1 MIKILDSQDSR
12 LGDVTTTA
20 SRDRIPAWRHH
31 AFRFARA
38 ATTPL
43 LPEDYVDLFDP
54 LRSRTHLRGRVVAVH
69 AETADAASVVIR
81 PGRGWHGHRPGQ
93 YIRVGVDIDGVR
105 MWRAYSITS
114 GPRADGCISITVK
127 AITGGAVSTH
137 LVQTLRPGQVL
148 QMEQAGGEFV
158 LPHGLPGRVLLLT
171 GGSGI
176 TPVMGILRH
185 AVRDLDDVV
194 LLHSAPRPEDV
205 IFANELHDLAA
216 DGHLRLLERHTDTD
230 GMLNPAE
237 LDALVPDWRDRE
249 TFACGPAG
257 MLEALEEHWQQA
269 GLDHRLH
276 TERFRPTLVEPGE
289 GGTVHFTGLDRD
301 IDCDGARPI
310 LDIAEDEGVLMPS
323 GCRMGIC
330 YGCVL
335 PLREGAV
342 RDLRTGE
349 ITTASPGDGVL
360 VQTCISSAAGRCDID
375 L

>member
-1 MIKILDSQDSR
+1 MTPPTQE
-12 LGDVTTTA
+12 
-20 SRDRIPAWRHH
+20 DRVPAWRHH
-31 AFRFARA
+31 AFRIARA

-43 LPEDYVDLFDP
+43 LPEDYVDLFNP
-54 LRSRTHLRGRVVAVH
+54 LRSRTHLRGRVVALER
-69 AETADAASVVIR
+69 ETSDAMTVLIR
-81 PGRGWHGHRPGQ
+81 PGRTWRDHRPGQ
-93 YIRVGVDIDGVR
+93 YTRIGVDIDGVR

-114 GPRADGCISITVK
+114 GPRTDGCISITVK
-127 AITGGAVSTH
+127 AITGGTVSTH
-137 LVQTLRPGQVL
+137 LVRILRPGQVI
-148 QMEQAGGEFV
+148 QMEQADGEFV
-158 LPHGLPGRVLLLT
+158 LPKVLPAKMLLLT

-185 AVRDLDDVV
+185 AATDLDDVV

-205 IFANELHDLAA
+205 IFADELRDLAA
-216 DGHLRLLERHTDTD
+216 GGHVRLLQRHTDTD

-257 MLEALEEHWQQA
+257 MLEALEAHWHEA
-269 GLDHRLH
+269 GLVHQLH
-276 TERFRPTLVEPGE
+276 SERFRPALTEPGE
-289 GGTVHFTGLDRD
+289 GGTVYFTGLDRELE
-301 IDCDGARPI
+301 CDGARPI
-310 LDIAEDEGVLMPS
+310 LDVAEDEGVIMPS

-349 ITTASPGDGVL
+349 VTTASPGDGVL
-360 VQTCISSAAGRCDID
+360 IQTCISSAAGRCDLD